1 MPQHASA
8 KRRMRISERRRA
20 YNRSYKSRLRTML
33 KKVRSTEDP
42 DKAEELYR
50 ATVSLLDRL
59 VIKGVVKKNTAA
71 NRKSTLARHVNKLR
85 QGS

>member
-1 MPQHASA
+1 
-8 KRRMRISERRRA
+8 
-20 YNRSYKSRLRTML
+20 ML

-42 DKAEELYR
+42 EKAEKLYR
-50 ATVSLLDRL
+50 STVSLLDRL

-71 NRKSTLARHVNKLR
+71 NKKSKLARHINKLR

>member
-1 MPQHASA
+1 
-8 KRRMRISERRRA
+8 
-20 YNRSYKSRLRTML
+20 ML